1 MAMVIEEM
9 DQIVIQGDKAVEVN
23 SWIMVTRF
31 GFLHPIVEAMEIVV
45 VTRTLEIEEEDV
57 VELMVDSM
65 SISSHMVVVI
75 VSMDTLE
82 IQGTIAVE
90 EGGMDRVEVVGEEGM
105 DPEMVVTVDPEDLH
119 MEVGEVHVVEVAGDI
134 INAIIV
140 NHTFHGNSHQM
151 ITVEIAMTDLQEI
164 GIASEEIET
173 SDDGL

>member
-31 GFLHPIVEAMEIVV
+31 GFILHPIVVITAIVV
-45 VTRTLEIEEEDV
+45 VTRTLVIEEEDV

-65 SISSHMVVVI
+65 SISHMEVVI
-75 VSMDTLE
+75 VNMDTLE

-105 DPEMVVTVDPEDLH
+105 DPEMVVMVDPEDLH
-119 MEVGEVHVVEVAGDI
+119 MEVGEVHVVEVAADI

>member
-31 GFLHPIVEAMEIVV
+31 GFILHPIVVITGIVV
-45 VTRTLEIEEEDV
+45 VTRTLVIEEEDV

-65 SISSHMVVVI
+65 SISHMEVVI
-75 VSMDTLE
+75 VNMDILE
-82 IQGTIAVE
+82 IQGTIAAE
-90 EGGMDRVEVVGEEGM
+90 EGGMDRVEVVEEEGM
-105 DPEMVVTVDPEDLH
+105 DPEMVVMVDPEDLH
-119 MEVGEVHVVEVAGDI
+119 MEVGEVHVVEVAADI